1 MLWQRLCAFCVFHFP
16 PSLVQLNLCFSE
28 AIPLAVVGLSL
39 SLVFPSAYVSFPI
52 MATDNLKKQPRQR
65 MRIVAGGAWH
75 NLVLYAICLAVGA
88 AGIGGLWGWVG
99 YEDTK
104 ATGRVVLGLD
114 GVANYIRV
122 VAIPL
127 THLSFHRIHRCEV
140 ICQLVQLSLSWMIH
154 HLRLRPTRRICGRAI

>member
-1 MLWQRLCAFCVFHFP
+1 MAVLACQIIHEAGHALAASLCVFPLPLFYLI
-16 PSLVQLNLCFSE
+16 SLIQAYYSE

-39 SLVFPSAYVSFPI
+39 SLVFPSAYVSFPNL
-52 MATDNLKKQPRQR
+52 ATDNLKKQPRQR

-88 AGIGGLWGWVG
+88 AGIGGQWGWVG

-114 GVANYIRV
+114 GVANCILFV
-122 VAIPL
+122 VIPL
-127 THLSFHRIHRCEV
+127 TRLSFRRIHRCVV
-140 ICQLVQLSLSWMIH
+140 ICQLV
-154 HLRLRPTRRICGRAI
+154 RL